1 MAEEQNE
8 QEQPQQP
15 EKVGKWR
22 RRIGISLIAIALVL
36 LALSLA
42 ERSSSKSINER
53 IAEIQAA
60 NKIPD
65 EQNAAL
71 IYNQLLQDANATGF
85 PSALMSNKAFS
96 QALHRP
102 WLATDYPEL
111 KNWLTDHQQ
120 LINKLLEASQITQCR
135 FPLGINDPQ
144 MQARLSYLAVMRQ
157 WAQMLVCAANNDQ
170 AVGRH
175 DAAMQKYLCVIRM
188 GEHLHRQPVLVD
200 ELVGIAV
207 DALAVMSIK
216 RFVLQALPTKQ
227 HLEALEETLPH
238 SKQKWL
244 EQFENA
250 RELENLYQRSQLGFI
265 SYSLT
270 EWWFGIPN
278 EKAFEHAK
286 VLLLRLL
293 SDEHGTRILIALRHY
308 KDENGRWPEN
318 IDAVKSLLPKDILID
333 PANDGSFVYKVTGD
347 SFTLYS
353 KGPNNLDDDG
363 QRNDGKDDW
372 PIWPTK

>member
-1 MAEEQNE
+1 MTEEQNE
-8 QEQPQQP
+8 QTQT
-15 EKVGKWR
+15 EKPKKDGKWR
-22 RRIGISLIAIALVL
+22 RRIGLVLIVIALVL

-42 ERSSSKSINER
+42 ERSSSKSIDER

-71 IYNQLLQDANATGF
+71 IYNQLLQDADATDF
-85 PSALMSNKAFS
+85 SSSPIDNQAYYPALK
-96 QALHRP
+96 RP

-111 KNWLTDHQQ
+111 KQWLSDRQP
-120 LINKLLEASQITQCR
+120 LIDKLLEASKIPQCR
-135 FPLGINDPQ
+135 FPLGIDVPQ
-144 MQARLSYLAVMRQ
+144 MSSRMSHLAVMRH
-157 WAQMLVCAANNDQ
+157 WARMLICAANNDQ

-188 GEHLHRQPVLVD
+188 GEHLHQQPLLVD
-200 ELVGIAV
+200 QLVGIAV
-207 DALAVMSIK
+207 DALAVMNIK
-216 RFVLQALPTKQ
+216 RFVLQSLPTKQ
-227 HLEALEETLPH
+227 HLELLEEVLPH
-238 SKQKWL
+238 NKQHWL
-244 EQFENA
+244 REFENA

-265 SYSLT
+265 SHSLT

-286 VLLLRLL
+286 VLLLRVL
-293 SDEHGTRILIALRHY
+293 SDEHGTRILIAVRRY
-308 KDENGRWPEN
+308 KDTNGQWPEN
-318 IDAVKSLLPKDILID
+318 LDVVKPFLPKDILID
-333 PANDGSFVYKVTGD
+333 PANGGSFVYKVTGD

-372 PIWPTK
+372 LIWPTK